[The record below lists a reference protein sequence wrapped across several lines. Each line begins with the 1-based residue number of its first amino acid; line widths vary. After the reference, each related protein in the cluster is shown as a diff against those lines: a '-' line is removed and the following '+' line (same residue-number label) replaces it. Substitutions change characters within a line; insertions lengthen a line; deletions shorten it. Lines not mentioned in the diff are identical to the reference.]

1 MGFSRQK
8 YWSGLPFPSPGDMEN
23 PGYPWVSFPTLG
35 SNPDLLHCR
44 QILYQL
50 GNKGKLLSQ
59 PKPRIKRLGLNG
71 GTRLGT
77 QIWAWQPNRPEFI
90 DCNSLQKTTKHW
102 LCTRYDVGR
111 AASPMRPARPD
122 HTQDSVLEPHY
133 SVWIQEKP
141 DLIVSWNRFMCPACQ
156 SAKSHKLWIE
166 SIKEILGS
174 NVMQLL
180 KVAILILCFL
190 SEKPEYRV

>member
-1 MGFSRQK
+1 MEVPGWGRR
-8 YWSGLPFPSPGDMEN
+8 YEHGSP
-23 PGYPWVSFPTLG
+23 T
-35 SNPDLLHCR
+35 
-44 QILYQL
+44 
-50 GNKGKLLSQ
+50 
-59 PKPRIKRLGLNG
+59 
-71 GTRLGT
+71 
-77 QIWAWQPNRPEFI
+77 RPEFI
-90 DCNSLQKTTKHW
+90 DYNSLQKTTKHW
-102 LCTRYDVGR
+102 LCTRYDVGV
-111 AASPMRPARPD
+111 AAALMRPARPD

-166 SIKEILGS
+166 SIKEILS

-190 SEKPEYRV
+190 SEKPEYRVWAQGLGSERRNWDFPSCFQTLLISQHSVH

>member
-1 MGFSRQK
+1 MYLLYWCSCFEFLFSCSMFRLMLYNLFLFSCSHCFTNCFPQFSFTDSASILNDKGEDTDSFVAVHSESCLTVHQAPLSMGFSRQK

-77 QIWAWQPNRPEFI
+77 QI
-90 DCNSLQKTTKHW
+90 
-102 LCTRYDVGR
+102 
-111 AASPMRPARPD
+111 
-122 HTQDSVLEPHY
+122 
-133 SVWIQEKP
+133 
-141 DLIVSWNRFMCPACQ
+141 
-156 SAKSHKLWIE
+156 
-166 SIKEILGS
+166 
-174 NVMQLL
+174 
-180 KVAILILCFL
+180 
-190 SEKPEYRV
+190 